1 MSVSTEPVQAEK
13 SLSREDKK
21 TLSLAA
27 LGGTL
32 EFYDFVIY
40 ALYIETVVKPLFLP
54 TDLAAGI
61 WGDIFAWGGF
71 AAGYLARPIGGM
83 VMAHFG
89 DTLGRKKMFTLSIF
103 MMAIP
108 TLLIGLMPTYATIG
122 IAAPILLIVFRV
134 LQGAAIGGEMPGAW
148 VFIAEHSPKKHYGL
162 GIGVLTGGIAGGI
175 LLGFS
180 ISLSIDVIYAD
191 NRAAITDYAWRIP
204 FIIGGIFG
212 LVAVYLRR
220 FLSETPV
227 FQEMAKNKSL
237 SKEIPIVTVVKKHR
251 FACVLTGLLTWS
263 LSTTIML
270 GILFTPVKVLQGI
283 YGIDPMITR
292 ISGLIAAVCLVIGC
306 ITCGIFEDRIKTR
319 KVSVLFWGGLIVTS
333 AIFYSTLSSILEPYQ
348 ANQLTQGTLFTI
360 MALYGLM
367 GFFAGCTSLPPI
379 LATRMFPPNI
389 RFSGLSFS
397 YNLSYAIF
405 SAITP
410 AIAIALLKI
419 TPMGVAY
426 YLWFVAILAIAV
438 AFFPLAHKG
447 WTAED
452 ETLINDSKVPLSN
465 SSLT

>member
-1 MSVSTEPVQAEK
+1 MASATTEHIHAQPTLTK
-13 SLSREDKK
+13 DDKK

-54 TDLAAGI
+54 ADIAAGI

-71 AAGYLARPIGGM
+71 AAGYLARPVGGM
-83 VMAHFG
+83 IMAHFG

-108 TLLIGLMPTYATIG
+108 TLLIGMMPTYASIG

-148 VFIAEHSPKKHYGL
+148 VFIAEHAPKKHYGL

-180 ISLSIDVIYAD
+180 ISLAIDLIYAD
-191 NRAAITDYAWRIP
+191 NRAAITDFAWRIP
-204 FIIGGIFG
+204 FIIGGVFG

-237 SKEIPIVTVVKKHR
+237 SKEIPILTVFKKHQ
-251 FACVLTGLLTWS
+251 FACFLTGLLTWS

-270 GILFTPVKVLQGI
+270 GILFTPVKVLQGM
-283 YGIDPMITR
+283 YGLDPIITR
-292 ISGLIAAVCLVIGC
+292 ASGLIAATFLVIGC
-306 ITCGIFEDRIKTR
+306 VICGIFEDKLRTR
-319 KVSVLFWGGLIVTS
+319 KASVIFWGGLIVSS
-333 AIFYSTLSSILEPYQ
+333 AIFYSALTYHPSTAIILV
-348 ANQLTQGTLFTI
+348 
-360 MALYGLM
+360 LYAIM

-379 LATRMFPPNI
+379 IATRMFPPAI

-410 AIAIALLKI
+410 AVAIALLKM

-426 YLWFVAILAIAV
+426 YLWFVAALAILV
-438 AFFPLAHKG
+438 SFIPLAYKG
-447 WTAED
+447 WTLED
-452 ETLINDSKVPLSN
+452 
-465 SSLT
+465 

>member
-1 MSVSTEPVQAEK
+1 MAEASSTITHPSK
-13 SLSREDKK
+13 SLTRDDKK

-54 TDLAAGI
+54 TDIAAGI

-71 AAGYLARPIGGM
+71 AAGYLARPVGGM
-83 VMAHFG
+83 IMAHFG

-122 IAAPILLIVFRV
+122 IAAPVLLILFRV

-148 VFIAEHSPKKHYGL
+148 VFIAEHAPKKHYGL
-162 GIGVLTGGIAGGI
+162 GIGILTGGIAGGI

-180 ISLSIDVIYAD
+180 ISLAIDLIYAD
-191 NRAAITDYAWRIP
+191 NRTAITDYAWRIP

-237 SKEIPIVTVVKKHR
+237 SKEIPIVTVFKKHR
-251 FACVLTGLLTWS
+251 LACFLTGLLTWS
-263 LSTTIML
+263 LSTTVML
-270 GILFTPVKVLQGI
+270 GILFTPVKVLQGV
-283 YGIDPMITR
+283 YGLDPIITR
-292 ISGLIAAVCLVIGC
+292 VSGLVAAIFIVIGC
-306 ITCGIFEDRIKTR
+306 VVCGIFEDKFKTR
-319 KVSVLFWGGLIVTS
+319 KASTYFWGGLIVSS
-333 AIFYSTLSSILEPYQ
+333 AIFYNALGHQPSTATILILYSI
-348 ANQLTQGTLFTI
+348 
-360 MALYGLM
+360 M
-367 GFFAGCTSLPPI
+367 GFFAGATSLPPI
-379 LATRMFPPNI
+379 IATRMFPPAI

-397 YNLSYAIF
+397 YNFAYAIF
-405 SAITP
+405 SALTP
-410 AIAIALLKI
+410 ALAIALLKI

-426 YLWFVAILAIAV
+426 YIWFIAFIAIAV
-438 AFFPLAHKG
+438 AYVPLAYKG
-447 WTAED
+447 WIADTKS
-452 ETLINDSKVPLSN
+452 TI
-465 SSLT
+465 

>member
-1 MSVSTEPVQAEK
+1 MAEASITIVK
-13 SLSREDKK
+13 PEKTLSREDKK

-54 TDLAAGI
+54 ADIASGI

-71 AAGYLARPIGGM
+71 AAGYLARPFGGM
-83 VMAHFG
+83 IMAHFG

-108 TLLIGLMPTYATIG
+108 TLLIGMMPTYATIG

-134 LQGAAIGGEMPGAW
+134 FQGAAIGGEMPGAW
-148 VFIAEHSPKKHYGL
+148 VFIAEHAPKKHYGL
-162 GIGVLTGGIAGGI
+162 GIGVLTAGIAGGI

-180 ISLSIDVIYAD
+180 ISLAIDLIYAD

-237 SKEIPIVTVVKKHR
+237 SKEIPIVTVLKKHKL
-251 FACVLTGLLTWS
+251 ACFLTGLLTWS
-263 LSTTIML
+263 LSTTVML

-283 YGIDPMITR
+283 YSIDPIVAR
-292 ISGLIAAVCLVIGC
+292 VSGLIAAIFIVIGC
-306 ITCGIFEDRIKTR
+306 VICGIFEDKLKTR
-319 KVSVLFWGGLIVTS
+319 KASSFFWGGLIVSS
-333 AIFYSTLSSILEPYQ
+333 AVFYNVLTHQPSIATILI
-348 ANQLTQGTLFTI
+348 LF
-360 MALYGLM
+360 
-367 GFFAGCTSLPPI
+367 
-379 LATRMFPPNI
+379 
-389 RFSGLSFS
+389 
-397 YNLSYAIF
+397 
-405 SAITP
+405 
-410 AIAIALLKI
+410 KI
-419 TPMGVAY
+419 
-426 YLWFVAILAIAV
+426 
-438 AFFPLAHKG
+438 
-447 WTAED
+447 
-452 ETLINDSKVPLSN
+452 
-465 SSLT
+465 SSLYCMAKL

>member
-1 MSVSTEPVQAEK
+1 MTTSEAIQPEK
-13 SLSREDKK
+13 SLTREDKK

-54 TDLAAGI
+54 ADLAAGI

-306 ITCGIFEDRIKTR
+306 ITAGIFEDKLKTR
-319 KVSVLFWGGLIVTS
+319 KVSIVFWGGLIVTS
-333 AIFYSTLSSILEPYQ
+333 TIFYSTLSSVLTPYASNALSQ
-348 ANQLTQGTLFTI
+348 STLITVI
-360 MALYGLM
+360 ALYGIM

-379 LATRMFPPNI
+379 MATRMFPPNI

-410 AIAIALLKI
+410 AVAIALLKI

-426 YLWFVAILAIAV
+426 YLWFVAMLAIAV
-438 AFFPLAHKG
+438 AFIPLAHKG
-447 WTAED
+447 WTAESESILD
-452 ETLINDSKVPLSN
+452 DQNSALSN

>member
-1 MSVSTEPVQAEK
+1 MAEASITSIK
-13 SLSREDKK
+13 YEKTLTREDKK

-54 TDLAAGI
+54 ADIAAGI

-71 AAGYLARPIGGM
+71 AAGYLARPFGGM
-83 VMAHFG
+83 IMAHFG

-108 TLLIGLMPTYATIG
+108 TLLIGLMPTYASIG

-134 LQGAAIGGEMPGAW
+134 FQGAAIGGEMPGAW

-180 ISLSIDVIYAD
+180 ISLAIDLIYAD

-237 SKEIPIVTVVKKHR
+237 SKEIPIITVLKKHKL
-251 FACVLTGLLTWS
+251 ACLLTGLLTWS
-263 LSTTIML
+263 LSTTVML
-270 GILFTPVKVLQGI
+270 GILFTPVKVLQGL
-283 YGIDPMITR
+283 YGIDPIIARTA
-292 ISGLIAAVCLVIGC
+292 GLIAAVFIVIGC
-306 ITCGIFEDRIKTR
+306 VTCGIFEDKLKTR
-319 KVSVLFWGGLIVTS
+319 KASTLFWGGLIVSS
-333 AIFYSTLSSILEPYQ
+333 AIFYSVLGHHPTISTIL
-348 ANQLTQGTLFTI
+348 I
-360 MALYGLM
+360 LYAFM
-367 GFFAGCTSLPPI
+367 GFFAGATTLPPVI
-379 LATRMFPPNI
+379 ATRMFPPAI

-410 AIAIALLKI
+410 AVAIALLKI

-426 YLWFVAILAIAV
+426 YIWFISIIAIAV
-438 AFFPLAHKG
+438 AYLPLAYNG
-447 WTAED
+447 WTEVG
-452 ETLINDSKVPLSN
+452 ISKKY
-465 SSLT
+465 

>member
-1 MSVSTEPVQAEK
+1 MAEASITSIK
-13 SLSREDKK
+13 YEKTLTREDKK

-54 TDLAAGI
+54 ADIAAGI

-71 AAGYLARPIGGM
+71 AAGYLARPFGGM
-83 VMAHFG
+83 IMAHFG

-108 TLLIGLMPTYATIG
+108 TLLIGLMPTYASIG

-134 LQGAAIGGEMPGAW
+134 FQGAAIGGEMPGAW

-180 ISLSIDVIYAD
+180 ISLAIDLIYAD

-237 SKEIPIVTVVKKHR
+237 SKEIPIITVLKKHKL
-251 FACVLTGLLTWS
+251 ACLLTGLLTWS
-263 LSTTIML
+263 LSTTVML
-270 GILFTPVKVLQGI
+270 GILFTPVKVLQGL
-283 YGIDPMITR
+283 YGIDPIIARTA
-292 ISGLIAAVCLVIGC
+292 GLIAAVFIVIGC
-306 ITCGIFEDRIKTR
+306 VTCGIFEDKLKTR
-319 KVSVLFWGGLIVTS
+319 KASTLFWGGLIVSS
-333 AIFYSTLSSILEPYQ
+333 AIFYSVLGHDPTISTIL
-348 ANQLTQGTLFTI
+348 I
-360 MALYGLM
+360 LYAFM
-367 GFFAGCTSLPPI
+367 GFFAGATTLPPVI
-379 LATRMFPPNI
+379 ATRMFPPAI

-410 AIAIALLKI
+410 AVAIALLKI

-426 YLWFVAILAIAV
+426 YIWFISIIAIAV
-438 AFFPLAHKG
+438 AYLPLAYNG
-447 WTAED
+447 WTEVG
-452 ETLINDSKVPLSN
+452 ISKKY
-465 SSLT
+465 

>member
-1 MSVSTEPVQAEK
+1 MSVSSEPVQAEK
-13 SLSREDKK
+13 SLTREDKK

-54 TDLAAGI
+54 AEMAAGI

-108 TLLIGLMPTYATIG
+108 TLLIGLMPTYSTIG
-122 IAAPILLIVFRV
+122 IAAPILLILFRV
-134 LQGAAIGGEMPGAW
+134 FQGAAIGGEMPGAW

-162 GIGVLTGGIAGGI
+162 GIGILTGGIAGGI

-180 ISLSIDVIYAD
+180 ISLGIDLIYAD
-191 NRAAITDYAWRIP
+191 NRAAIVDYAWRIP

-237 SKEIPIVTVVKKHR
+237 SKDIPIVTVVKKHR
-251 FACVLTGLLTWS
+251 FACFLTGLLTWS
-263 LSTTIML
+263 LSTTVML
-270 GILFTPVKVLQGI
+270 GILFTPVKVLQGL
-283 YGIDPMITR
+283 YHIDPLITR
-292 ISGLIAAVCLVIGC
+292 TSGLVAAVFIVIGC
-306 ITCGIFEDRIKTR
+306 ITCGIMEDRLKTR
-319 KVSVLFWGGLIVTS
+319 KTSVIFWGGLIISS
-333 AIFYSTLSSILEPYQ
+333 AVFYTALTYNPSTLV
-348 ANQLTQGTLFTI
+348 
-360 MALYGLM
+360 MMVLYAIM
-367 GFFAGCTSLPPI
+367 GFFAGCTALPPI

-389 RFSGLSFS
+389 RFSGLSFA

-410 AIAIALLKI
+410 AVAIYLLKI

-426 YLWFVAILAIAV
+426 YLWFVAIIAIVV
-438 AFFPLAHKG
+438 AFLPLSYKG
-447 WTAED
+447 WTAEN
-452 ETLINDSKVPLSN
+452 ETLMNDSKISLSN

>member
-1 MSVSTEPVQAEK
+1 MAEASITSIK
-13 SLSREDKK
+13 YEKTLTREDKK

-54 TDLAAGI
+54 ADIAAGI

-71 AAGYLARPIGGM
+71 AAGYLARPFGGM
-83 VMAHFG
+83 IMAHFG

-108 TLLIGLMPTYATIG
+108 TLLIGLMPTYASIG

-134 LQGAAIGGEMPGAW
+134 FQGAAIGGEMPGAW

-180 ISLSIDVIYAD
+180 ISLAIDLIYAD

-237 SKEIPIVTVVKKHR
+237 SKEIPIITVLKKHKL
-251 FACVLTGLLTWS
+251 ACLLTGLLTWS
-263 LSTTIML
+263 LSTTVML
-270 GILFTPVKVLQGI
+270 GILFTPVKVLQGL
-283 YGIDPMITR
+283 YGIDPIIARTA
-292 ISGLIAAVCLVIGC
+292 GLIAAVFIVIGC
-306 ITCGIFEDRIKTR
+306 VTCGIFEDKLKTR
-319 KVSVLFWGGLIVTS
+319 KASTLFWGGLIVSS
-333 AIFYSTLSSILEPYQ
+333 AIFYSVLGHDPTISTIL
-348 ANQLTQGTLFTI
+348 I
-360 MALYGLM
+360 LYAFM
-367 GFFAGCTSLPPI
+367 GFFAGATTLPPVI
-379 LATRMFPPNI
+379 ATRMFPPAI

-410 AIAIALLKI
+410 AVAIALLKI

-426 YLWFVAILAIAV
+426 YIWFISIIAIAV
-438 AFFPLAHKG
+438 AYLPLAYNG
-447 WTAED
+447 WTEVD
-452 ETLINDSKVPLSN
+452 TSKKY
-465 SSLT
+465 

>member
-1 MSVSTEPVQAEK
+1 
-13 SLSREDKK
+13 
-21 TLSLAA
+21 
-27 LGGTL
+27 
-32 EFYDFVIY
+32 
-40 ALYIETVVKPLFLP
+40 
-54 TDLAAGI
+54 
-61 WGDIFAWGGF
+61 
-71 AAGYLARPIGGM
+71 
-83 VMAHFG
+83 MAHFG

-180 ISLSIDVIYAD
+180 ISLSIDIIYAD

-237 SKEIPIVTVVKKHR
+237 SKEIPIVAVVKKHQW
-251 FACVLTGLLTWS
+251 ACLLTGLLTWS

-270 GILFTPVKVLQGI
+270 GILFTPVKVLQGL
-283 YGIDPMITR
+283 YGIDPIIAR
-292 ISGLIAAVCLVIGC
+292 IAGLVAAVCLVIGC
-306 ITCGIFEDRIKTR
+306 IVCGIFEDKIKTR
-319 KVSVLFWGGLIVTS
+319 KASMLFWGGLIATS
-333 AIFYSTLSSILEPYQ
+333 ALFYTMLSSTLPVYDPASKTMAILNS
-348 ANQLTQGTLFTI
+348 AQLIMLFG
-360 MALYGLM
+360 LYGLM

-389 RFSGLSFS
+389 RFSGLSFA

-410 AIAIALLKI
+410 AVAIALLKI

-426 YLWFVAILAIAV
+426 YLWFVAILAIAI
-438 AFFPLAHKG
+438 AFLPLAYQG
-447 WTAED
+447 WTADNEPVID
-452 ETLINDSKVPLSN
+452 ASKAHLPH

>member
-1 MSVSTEPVQAEK
+1 MSDIAQPI
-13 SLSREDKK
+13 SRRQPLTKEDKK
-21 TLSLAA
+21 TLSLSA

-54 TDLAAGI
+54 ADLAAGF

-71 AAGYLARPIGGM
+71 AAGYLARPIGGV

-108 TLLIGLMPTYATIG
+108 TLCIGIMPTYETIG
-122 IAAPILLIVFRV
+122 IFAPILLILFRV

-148 VFIAEHSPKKHYGL
+148 VFIAEHAPKKHYGL
-162 GIGVLTGGIAGGI
+162 GIGILTGGIAGGI

-180 ISLSIDVIYAD
+180 ISLGIDIIYAD
-191 NRAAITDYAWRIP
+191 NKAAITDYAWRIP
-204 FIIGGIFG
+204 FIIGGILG

-227 FQEMAKNKSL
+227 FQEMAKKRAL
-237 SKEIPIVTVVKKHR
+237 SKEIPIVAVVKKHR
-251 FACVLTGLLTWS
+251 LACLLTGLLTWS
-263 LSTTIML
+263 LSTTVML

-283 YGIDPMITR
+283 YGMDPLITR
-292 ISGLIAAVCLVIGC
+292 ASGLVAAVFIVIGC
-306 ITCGIFEDRIKTR
+306 VVCGMMEDRIKTR
-319 KVSVLFWGGLIVTS
+319 QASLFFWGGLIISS
-333 AIFYSTLSSILEPYQ
+333 AVFYTTLMYNPSVPLMM
-348 ANQLTQGTLFTI
+348 TLY
-360 MALYGLM
+360 AVM

-379 LATRMFPPNI
+379 IATRMFPPAI

-397 YNLSYAIF
+397 YNIAYAIF
-405 SAITP
+405 SALTP

-426 YLWFVAILAIAV
+426 YLWFIAALAIV
-438 AFFPLAHKG
+438 IAFIPLAYKG
-447 WTAED
+447 WQAED
-452 ETLINDSKVPLSN
+452 EAAPLAAAPA
-465 SSLT
+465 L